1 MIRSLILAA
10 ALACVAVPVL
20 AQPTRD
26 RDPRDASCLRQ
37 RNIYDYQIVPG
48 NRSLIVTDL
57 SRHRYRLNFMGRCY
71 NLQHQFGLA
80 FKSHGVGTLSC
91 IERGDEVLMNDPVG
105 PNQCIIQSVELQ
117 TPALDRVDMDAVH
130 AERDRKEHKDHIRGD

>member
-1 MIRSLILAA
+1 MIRSLMFAA
-10 ALACVAVPVL
+10 TLACVAVPVL

-26 RDPRDASCLRQ
+26 PREVPCLRQ

-48 NRSLIVTDL
+48 NRSLVVTDL
-57 SRHRYRLNFMGRCY
+57 SRRRYRLNFMGRCY

-91 IERGDEVLMNDPVG
+91 IERGDEILMNDPVG
-105 PNQCIIQSVELQ
+105 PNQCIIQSVEVQ
-117 TPALDRVDMDAVH
+117 SRDLDQADRDAM
-130 AERDRKEHKDHIRGD
+130 RDQQDRRDDRRRNY